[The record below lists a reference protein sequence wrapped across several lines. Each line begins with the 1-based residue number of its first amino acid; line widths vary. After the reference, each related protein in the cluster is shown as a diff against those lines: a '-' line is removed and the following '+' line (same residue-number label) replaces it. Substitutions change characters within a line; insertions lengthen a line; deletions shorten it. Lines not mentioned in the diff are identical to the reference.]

1 MAYPAKLLAPGE
13 SIVYE
18 LKPHWRGLIV
28 PFIAFILEVF
38 ILTLLLVRFSDSA
51 VVRWIVLVAF
61 VFFVVLW
68 SLVPFLRWLTTQ
80 YVFTDR
86 RIITRSGLLTKQGR
100 DMPLAKTNNVSFSQ
114 GLLGR
119 MLNFGNLDIDSANA
133 DGSLIIRDVPDVENI
148 QRDVYRLQEED
159 DARRRRGGS

>member
-28 PFIAFILEVF
+28 PFLAFLIEVF
-38 ILTLLLVRFSDSA
+38 VFTSLYLWRDYTWFRWTLVVVFA
-51 VVRWIVLVAF
+51 VVAVWG
-61 VFFVVLW
+61 
-68 SLVPFLRWLTTQ
+68 SLIPLLRWMTTQ

-86 RIITRSGLLTKQGR
+86 RIITRQGLLTKQGR

-114 GLLGR
+114 GILGR

-133 DGSLIIRDVPDVENI
+133 DGSLIIRDVPDVEKI

-159 DARRRRGGS
+159 DARRRRGGN

>member
-1 MAYPAKLLAPGE
+1 VAYPAKLLAPGE

-28 PFIAFILEVF
+28 PFLAFLIEVF
-38 ILTLLLVRFSDSA
+38 VFTSLYLWRDYTWFRWTLVVVFA
-51 VVRWIVLVAF
+51 VVAVWG
-61 VFFVVLW
+61 
-68 SLVPFLRWLTTQ
+68 SLIPLLRWMTTQ

-86 RIITRSGLLTKQGR
+86 RIITRQGLLTKQGR

-114 GLLGR
+114 GILGR

-133 DGSLIIRDVPDVENI
+133 DGSLIIRDVPDVEKI